1 MNLRDKLATVAE
13 HRFLLE
19 ELGVGGR
26 ATEVAE
32 ELLEEERETR
42 DAVDEESLR
51 HIFHRQQKVYSH
63 LGERNNTTTI
73 L

>member
-26 ATEVAE
+26 GTEVAE
-32 ELLEEERETR
+32 ELLEEERDTR
-42 DAVDEESLR
+42 DAVDEESLP
-51 HIFHRQQKVYSH
+51 HKFH
-63 LGERNNTTTI
+63 
-73 L
+73 